1 MTHKEAIEA
10 AMRDESFQA
19 SCTRYAHGNG
29 SSGSVAHAA
38 ITAYLTARDM
48 VLVPRVLPRELY
60 AAAGNALVNGR
71 VKLKAHHDYLI
82 DTVLSAIVAEMDRR
96 EKRG

>member
-1 MTHKEAIEA
+1 MTHEEAIAAAKDAEWEVIASSRGMCGENHPFEA
-10 AMRDESFQA
+10 GLR
-19 SCTRYAHGNG
+19 
-29 SSGSVAHAA
+29 
-38 ITAYLTARDM
+38 AYLTARDC
-48 VLVPRVLPRELY
+48 VLMPRVLPRELY